1 MERASRLLRS
11 LPLPADSISA
21 EELAA
26 RAWPLAVGRKVAAHT
41 RPVRM
46 VRTRLVVEVEDK
58 IWQRQLFTLTKQILA
73 NLEKTLGRGLVED
86 IEFRVVPRKR
96 EPQRAVGQPRP
107 RSSRRGRRESPTR
120 CCAPSTKHRGRK
132 HWREDH
138 RRGSPLRGRLGQPAS

>member
-11 LPLPADSISA
+11 LPLSANSISA

-41 RPVRM
+41 RAVRM

-73 NLEKTLGRGLVED
+73 NLEKMMGRGLVED
-86 IEFRVVPRKR
+86 IEFLVVPRRR
-96 EPQRAVGQPRP
+96 EPQRASAMAAPALIADEADAIPDPMLRTLYKA
-107 RSSRRGRRESPTR
+107 SRKK
-120 CCAPSTKHRGRK
+120 A
-132 HWREDH
+132 
-138 RRGSPLRGRLGQPAS
+138 LA